1 MNKRKI
7 CKLEKGITLIALV
20 VTIVII
26 LILSIVVVKIALDN
40 GLFTNAK
47 EASERYGEEAI
58 KERIIA
64 IITSAF
70 ADDNYIFEKDN
81 LTIEEALNKYKDSNS
96 ELTVPNFEW
105 TGRENAID
113 IFYDGYICVVDRT
126 TGRIIEIKKVNFES
140 TATGKSLD
148 GKSIEE
154 INEEAKIVDYRVN
167 GINEEDSHNL
177 LYSSYGNKMS
187 ATIHN
192 GSGEY
197 VWYEP
202 EDEIKMAAEIYCGD
216 NIMIYDGNGAPYV
229 PVMARFYRQNK
240 KTIGVTIG
248 STDIGGTRLGL
259 DYVAVGSQMTFS
271 TVNENNEWAFAKGKK
286 ENEFEYDYAL
296 TSDRKC
302 SSIENGGTTFKDRT
316 SGHYYA
322 SGRLT
327 YTGEPLNPI
336 TNLGSFSAKIYD
348 STTNT
353 VFTLTTGSNYVIDGR
368 RYYGVLEEA
377 QELLNNTP
385 QNTKVATEYHALAR
399 EILEA
404 KEENYNLSDPG
415 MVVYKMEEHITKL
428 QAAIDDL
435 NRALDELPHI
445 SDEVLA
451 VVRHA
456 QETTI
461 TIPTIEVTGGNKVFY
476 TSDDTVLESGC
487 SDQTWTNDKVEQN
500 VQIYCANNVLI
511 YDGTSAPYV
520 PVMAKYYRKLN
531 VLKATKKH
539 GLSYMRSTNN
549 NFEFT
554 TCNENNDWY
563 FLYNVIESNVKKY
576 DYDATSDDLCASNT
590 TSTSSFSGIAVGNK
604 WASGRLTYNGTPTEL
619 LTNLGGFTVTSADE
633 NGNNIKNISQ
643 GSNYVINAKIYYDKI
658 AEAKTY
664 LTMDNLYNDLENTY
678 ELAQLI
684 NELRNEEYSQTTA
697 QALANTLQNNI
708 NRLDEYIN
716 KLK

>member
-1 MNKRKI
+1 MYKRK
-7 CKLEKGITLIALV
+7 KLKNEKGITLIALV

-26 LILSIVVVKIALDN
+26 LILAIVVVKIALDN
-40 GLFTNAK
+40 GLFSNAQ
-47 EASERYGEEAI
+47 EAAEKYGEEII
-58 KERIIA
+58 KERITAMIV
-64 IITSAF
+64 SAY

-81 LTIEEALNKYKDSNS
+81 KTIEEALSKYKDSDS
-96 ELTVPNFEW
+96 ELSVPNFEW

-113 IFYDGYICVVDRT
+113 IFYEGYICVVDKT
-126 TGRIIEIKKVNFES
+126 TGSIIEIKKVNFAS

-154 INEEAKIVDYRVN
+154 INEEAKVTEYNIP

-177 LYSSYGNKMS
+177 IYSSYGETLN
-187 ATIHN
+187 AAIHG

-197 VWYEP
+197 VWQEP

-216 NIMIYDGNGAPYV
+216 NIMIYDGTAPYV

-248 STDIGGTRLGL
+248 GTDIGGTRLGL
-259 DYVAVGSQMTFS
+259 DYVAVSSNMAFS

-286 ENEFEYDYAL
+286 ENEFEYDYSL

-302 SSIENGGTTFKDRT
+302 SSIENCGTTFKDRT

-336 TNLGSFSAKIYD
+336 TNLGSFTAKIYD

-353 VFTLTTGSNYVIDGR
+353 TFTLTTGSNYVIDGR

-404 KEENYNLSDPG
+404 KEENYSLSDPG
-415 MVVYKMEEHITKL
+415 MIVYKMEEHITKI
-428 QAAIDDL
+428 QAAIDNL
-435 NRALDELPHI
+435 NRALDDLPHI

-456 QETTI
+456 QEATI
-461 TIPTIEVTGGNKVFY
+461 TIPTIEVTGGNKIFY
-476 TSDDTVLESGC
+476 TSDSTVLESGC
-487 SDQTWTNDKVEQN
+487 SDQTWTYDSVEQN
-500 VQIYCANNVLI
+500 VQIFCADNILI
-511 YDGTSAPYV
+511 YDGNGAPYV

-531 VLKATKKH
+531 VLKANKNH
-539 GLSYMRSTNN
+539 GLKYMRSTNS
-549 NFEFT
+549 NFDFT

-576 DYDATSDDLCASNT
+576 DYDATSDDLCTSNT
-590 TSTSSFSGIAVGNK
+590 TSTSSFSGKAIGNK

-619 LTNLGGFTVTSADE
+619 LTNLGAFTATSADE
-633 NGNNIKNISQ
+633 NGNNVKNMSQ
-643 GSNYVINAKIYYDKI
+643 GSNYVINATMYYNKI

-684 NELRNEEYSQTTA
+684 NELRNQEYSQTTA
-697 QALANTLQNNI
+697 QALANTLQDNI
-708 NRLDEYIN
+708 NRLDAYIN
-716 KLK
+716 ELK